1 MFDYPILSLLIWA
14 PIFIGILLIMM
25 KGISDNLSQLITLLT
40 TFLILIISIILTQA
54 YDYTSSQLQ
63 FIERIEWISGLNI
76 YYYLAVDGI
85 SISLILLTTFINLSL
100 IHI

>member
-14 PIFIGILLIMM
+14 PIFVGILLIMM
-25 KGISDNLSQLITLLT
+25 KSISDNLSQLITLLT

-76 YYYLAVDGI
+76 C
-85 SISLILLTTFINLSL
+85 LLYTSPSPRDVEESRMPSSA
-100 IHI
+100 